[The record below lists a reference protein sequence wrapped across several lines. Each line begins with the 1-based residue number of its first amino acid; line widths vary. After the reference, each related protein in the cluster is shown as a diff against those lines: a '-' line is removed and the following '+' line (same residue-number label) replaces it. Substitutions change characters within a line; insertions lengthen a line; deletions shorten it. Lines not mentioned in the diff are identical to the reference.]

1 MEKEDKIFA
10 KGLCFSKLFIFFVF
24 GCVFGTYYEELIY
37 FFKYKQWS
45 SRQGLMI
52 GPFNPIYG
60 IPAVILLIVLARK
73 NKERGIFKTY
83 IYSALISGAAEY
95 AISVICEYVFK
106 VKFWNY
112 TGYFLN
118 IGGRTTIPFMAFWG
132 VLGVILLK
140 VLYPNISKVA
150 EKVPYKVAQPV
161 CNILVFFIALDMVFT
176 YSVLGRM
183 ALRNT
188 GVKAYTF
195 IGKFYDTIFS
205 NEYIKEKFPAIKEST
220 DI

>member
-1 MEKEDKIFA
+1 M
-10 KGLCFSKLFIFFVF
+10 
-24 GCVFGTYYEELIY
+24 
-37 FFKYKQWS
+37 
-45 SRQGLMI
+45 
-52 GPFNPIYG
+52 
-60 IPAVILLIVLARK
+60 
-73 NKERGIFKTY
+73 
-83 IYSALISGAAEY
+83 
-95 AISVICEYVFK
+95 
-106 VKFWNY
+106 KFWNY

-195 IGKFYDTIFS
+195 IGRFYDTTFS

>member
-83 IYSALISGAAEY
+83 
-95 AISVICEYVFK
+95 
-106 VKFWNY
+106 
-112 TGYFLN
+112 
-118 IGGRTTIPFMAFWG
+118 
-132 VLGVILLK
+132 
-140 VLYPNISKVA
+140 
-150 EKVPYKVAQPV
+150 
-161 CNILVFFIALDMVFT
+161 
-176 YSVLGRM
+176 
-183 ALRNT
+183 
-188 GVKAYTF
+188 
-195 IGKFYDTIFS
+195 
-205 NEYIKEKFPAIKEST
+205 
-220 DI
+220 